1 MATLSSIPIG
11 AYMRLGQLTV
21 GTATGG
27 STTTIVDSKLGG
39 ADDDWNNGAAF
50 VIYDAGGASAAPEGE
65 MKIISDY
72 TASSGTVTVASAW
85 SGSSSVAS
93 GDTYGITTP
102 EYPLQQVIRAV
113 NEALRTLGPM
123 PLVDT
128 TTLDTATQQTEYTYA
143 LAWKRNPPRNVW
155 YQGRTGD
162 ANDNRWIEVNR
173 GPGGWDYIPAAA
185 GSTGLLILPQL
196 VTGRDI
202 RVLYDG
208 LHPTVSLYSDTVNE
222 MIDQD
227 LAISATVYQALLW
240 SNTRD
245 GSTDRGK
252 IQALNNAAVEKDN
265 AIARWPIWRPK
276 RQRRILTVDWDR
288 FDLPEEDSFDYPDP
302 P

>member
-1 MATLSSIPIG
+1 MATLSSILVG
-11 AYMRLGQLTV
+11 AYMRLGQLTT

-50 VIYDAGGASAAPEGE
+50 VIYDAGGAGAAPESE
-65 MKIISDY
+65 MKIITDY

-85 SGSSSVAS
+85 SAASQVAA

-128 TTLDTATQQTEYTYA
+128 TTLDSVAQQTEYAHA
-143 LAWKRNPPRNVW
+143 LAWKRNPPRSVW

-162 ANDNRWIEVNR
+162 ANDNRWIEVKD
-173 GPGGWDYIPAAA
+173 WEYIPAAA
-185 GSTGLLILPQL
+185 GSTGLIVMPQL
-196 VTGRDI
+196 ADGRDI
-202 RVLYDG
+202 RVIYDG
-208 LHPTVSLYSDTVNE
+208 VHPTVSLYSDIINE
-222 MIDQD
+222 LIDQD

-245 GSTDRGK
+245 GGTDRGK
-252 IQALNNAAVEKDN
+252 IQALNNAAVEKEN
-265 AIARWPIWRPK
+265 AMARWPIWRPK
-276 RQRRILTVDWDR
+276 RRRKVLIVNWADVDD
-288 FDLPEEDSFDYPDP
+288 EEDEYAARPVT
-302 P
+302 